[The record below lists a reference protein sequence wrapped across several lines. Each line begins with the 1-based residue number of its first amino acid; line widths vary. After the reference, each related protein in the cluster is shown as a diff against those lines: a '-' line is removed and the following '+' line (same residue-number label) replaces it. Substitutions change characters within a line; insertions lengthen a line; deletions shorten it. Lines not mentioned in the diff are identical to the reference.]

1 MLLLNLFPNFIIM
14 IYVIGSSFSSL
25 ATVLTL
31 IKYNIDV
38 TVIDVGKKNNNTKQ
52 KHIKNLMFKELDN
65 IN

>member
-38 TVIDVGKKNNNTKQ
+38 TVIDVGKKNNTKQ